1 MIILT
6 ILKKILL
13 LTIIKKV
20 FKVKDT
26 KLIKMELLKMNKQNF
41 QNNLMIFIKE
51 SILFKKIYKIFG

>member
-51 SILFKKIYKIFG
+51 SILFKKIYKIFA